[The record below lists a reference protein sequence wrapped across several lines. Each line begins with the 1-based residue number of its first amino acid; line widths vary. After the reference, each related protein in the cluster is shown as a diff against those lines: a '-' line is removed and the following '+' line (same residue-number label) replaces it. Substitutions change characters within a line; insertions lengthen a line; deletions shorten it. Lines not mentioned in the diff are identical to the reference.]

1 MIIKDM
7 LSLLFG
13 IDEADESMR
22 QEAVVIA
29 TFMVALSLSSQRDM
43 ADLAKTSRFSFMFYL
58 FIALFIATYWHPS
71 NLMEDGKK

>member
-22 QEAVVIA
+22 QAAMIIA
-29 TFMVALSLSSQRDM
+29 TFVVALPLSSQMDM
-43 ADLAKTSRFSFMFYL
+43 ADLAKTSRFSIMFYVFVVL
-58 FIALFIATYWHPS
+58 FNATYWRPS